1 MDDQKLSREEK
12 TFARVSVNELLVYL
26 ASNYNPNEVMEIAES
41 CGFDLDS
48 ALATWR
54 LAKDLSQHGKEYFDR
69 RLVYWRNIY
78 YRNNELKYKC
88 SPKIQYKSFLKRLTL
103 FGYSYQLTAIKSVEI
118 LERFAGGKLLIGSAD
133 EVVLSK
139 NNSFLDYIK
148 SNKCY
153 MEKLTLYFENI
164 PELIFSLSFR
174 DNTEE
179 RFNSFACFICA
190 HSIDEEFYASGSIR
204 LNCQKREYYDVS
216 EYFNNRF
223 MRFMSCAILTA
234 FFSDQRKDSIAFYLC
249 EYLKTKGFILPDL
262 QYCFIAYNN
271 EAQTEIEKM
280 IKDSSESIK
289 DLDSLLKRVI
299 KIEAKRGVLPQHLT
313 FLKLYLR
320 SFVLEQ
326 KTHLNEWANK
336 DNLRDLETKYQNSL
350 K

>member
-1 MDDQKLSREEK
+1 MQYQKLSREEK
-12 TFARVSVNELLVYL
+12 TFARVSVNRLLVYL

-48 ALATWR
+48 SLATWR
-54 LAKDLSQHGKEYFDR
+54 LAKDLSQHGREYFDK

-88 SPKIQYKSFLKRLTL
+88 PPKIQCKSFLQRLIL
-103 FGYSYQLTAIKSVEI
+103 FGYSYQFTAIKSVEI
-118 LERFAGGKLLIGSAD
+118 LERFAGGKLLISSAD
-133 EVVLSK
+133 DVVLSK
-139 NNSFLDYIK
+139 NNSFLNYMA
-148 SNKCY
+148 SNECY
-153 MEKLTLYFENI
+153 GEKLTLYFENI

-204 LNCQKREYYDVS
+204 LNCQKREYYDVP

-223 MRFMSCAILTA
+223 MQFMSRATLTA
-234 FFSDQRKDSIAFYLC
+234 FFSDQHKDSIAFYLH
-249 EYLKTKGFILPDL
+249 EYLQTKGIVLPDL
-262 QYCFIAYNN
+262 RYCSITHNN
-271 EAQTEIEKM
+271 EAQTEIEKT
-280 IKDSSESIK
+280 IKDSSENIK

-313 FLKLYLR
+313 FIKLYLR

-326 KTHLNEWANK
+326 KAHLNEWANK
-336 DNLRDLETKYQNSL
+336 DNLRDLERKYQNSL